1 MKPSDDQN
9 PKRSTSLFMKP
20 EEDHTKSS
28 EGKASMTRNF
38 TPNRGWQKKEF
49 RPSQTQKKSQ
59 SSSSSS
65 SSDSEDEKPKPA
77 EECEAQIISEV
88 KIAETETE
96 KPSAPTPIFL
106 NDKQMNELAAKIMK
120 AEMLGNDSQAAKLKT
135 KMEAA
140 RAARASGPPPS
151 AVDGQTSTK
160 REEEVVLLTKTD
172 AKGNV
177 RPVSTTESDNYGKK
191 KIKKVKTHGKDG
203 NRDRYFPDDD
213 KYDLKSMFQ
222 KEKGTSAEEQNS
234 LYERAIA
241 KNHEK
246 LDDDFDVDDM
256 FMDKA
261 TQREGDSAK
270 QMEMEQ
276 KKAIKEHQR
285 TQRSLENCQ
294 WCFDSKDSLKHL
306 IVALGSKAYLTLP
319 AHESLTP
326 GHCIIVPIQHTQ
338 CTVQADEDIWGD
350 VQLFRK
356 SLVRLFE
363 SRGEDCIF
371 FEMARGFRNLPH
383 MTIHCIPL
391 PKETGD
397 MAPIYFKKAI
407 MECEG
412 EWAQNK
418 KLVELKGRD
427 VRRAIPKGL
436 PYFFVDFAMMDGYA
450 HVIEDEQTFPRYFAQ
465 EIVGGM
471 LDVETNLWR
480 KPRRENFDTQR
491 RKVMQFSTW
500 YKDFDPTQS

>member
-1 MKPSDDQN
+1 MKPSDAEN
-9 PKRSTSLFMKP
+9 PTRSISLFMKP
-20 EEDHTKSS
+20 EEDHTESS
-28 EGKASMTRNF
+28 RWKASMVHSSTQ
-38 TPNRGWQKKEF
+38 NRGWQKKEF
-49 RPSQTQKKSQ
+49 QPQKMAQRSP
-59 SSSSSS
+59 SSSST
-65 SSDSEDEKPKPA
+65 SSDSEDEKKPA
-77 EECEAQIISEV
+77 KECETKVITEV
-88 KIAETETE
+88 KNTETE
-96 KPSAPTPIFL
+96 KDLEKSSAPTPVFL

-120 AEMLGNDSQAAKLKT
+120 AEMLGNDSQVIKLKA
-135 KMEAA
+135 KMESA

-151 AVDGQTSTK
+151 GGVSDSK
-160 REEEVVLLTKTD
+160 KEEEIVLLTKTD

-177 RPVSTTESDNYGKK
+177 RPVSSAESDHYNKK
-191 KIKKVKTHGKDG
+191 KRNKVKTHGKDG

-213 KYDLKSMFQ
+213 KYNLKSMFE

-241 KNHEK
+241 KNHER
-246 LDDDFDVDDM
+246 LDDDYDVDDM

-261 TQREGDSAK
+261 TQREGDTAK
-270 QMEMEQ
+270 QREMEQ

-285 TQRSLENCQ
+285 TQRSLENCH
-294 WCFDSKDSLKHL
+294 WCFDSKESLKHL
-306 IVALGSKAYLTLP
+306 IVALGSKAYLSLP

-326 GHCIIVPIQHTQ
+326 GHCIIVPIQHTS
-338 CTVQADEDIWGD
+338 CTVQADEDIWND
-350 VQLFRK
+350 VQSFRK

-363 SRGEDCIF
+363 SRGEDCVF

-383 MTIHCIPL
+383 MAIHCIPL

-436 PYFFVDFAMMDGYA
+436 PYFFVDFAMNDGYA

-465 EIVGGM
+465 EIIGGM

-480 KPRRENFDTQR
+480 KPRRENFDAQR

-500 YKDFDPTQS
+500 YKEFDPTQS